1 MPPIKLDSSLLA
13 SVQYHPARHSLDLAF
28 RSGELYRYFNV
39 PPPCY
44 YALLA
49 AGSKGQYFNHRIRN
63 CFPYQNLSRPS
74 TPLVLTAA
82 KTK

>member
-1 MPPIKLDSSLLA
+1 MRPTMLDSSLLA
-13 SVQYHPARHSLDLAF
+13 SVQYDPHRRHLDVEF
-28 RSGELYRYFNV
+28 RSGQCYRYFNV
-39 PPPCY
+39 PALCY
-44 YALLA
+44 RKLLA
-49 AGSKGQYFNHRIRN
+49 ADSKGQYFNRTIRN